1 MVRWLSVLRTTVLSM
16 TDTKTFPVGLDD
28 IWLRRDLI
36 DREWTDRDIARH
48 VRAGL
53 ISKVR
58 YGAYVDSTLWSS
70 LSDRDRYRARSRAV
84 LRTAHEASV
93 LTHQSALAEWDVPLW
108 RIDLTEVAL
117 TRTDERAGRRESLI
131 VHHSG
136 RLPLEHI
143 TMRHGV
149 PIATAARTAVE
160 LLSTVDL
167 ELGLV
172 LLNGLLNLRRTT
184 LEEVARVARQTEHW
198 PDTLNTRIALGLAD
212 ARLQSVAESRFVF
225 LCYRQRLPRPEPQ
238 VEVVDEG
245 GDLIGIVD
253 FLWREYG
260 VFLEFDGRIKYE
272 RFRRAGESLEDYV
285 MREKHREES
294 ICQVTGW
301 VCIRIT
307 WADLENPV
315 RTARRIRNVLAGR
328 TKPAA

>member
-1 MVRWLSVLRTTVLSM
+1 M
-16 TDTKTFPVGLDD
+16 TDTKAFPVKLDD

-36 DREWTDRDIARH
+36 DRMWTDRDIARYTK
-48 VRAGL
+48 AGL

-58 YGAYVDSTLWSS
+58 YGAYVDSLLWSGATD
-70 LSDRDRYRARSRAV
+70 LDRYRMRSRAV
-84 LRTAHEASV
+84 LRTAHESSV

-117 TRTDERAGRRESLI
+117 TRTDEGAGRRESLI
-131 VHHSG
+131 VHHAG

-160 LLSTVDL
+160 ILSVVDL

-172 LLNGLLNLRRTT
+172 ILNGLLNLRRTT
-184 LEEVARVARQTEHW
+184 MEEVARLVRQTEHW
-198 PDTLNTRIALGLAD
+198 PDTLNTRIAIGLAD

-238 VEVVDEG
+238 VEVVDDG
-245 GDLIGIVD
+245 ALIGRVD

-272 RFRRAGESLEDYV
+272 LYRRPGESLADYL
-285 MREKHREES
+285 MREKRREER
-294 ICQVTGW
+294 ICQITGW
-301 VCIRIT
+301 VCIRIG
-307 WADLENPV
+307 WGDLENPV
-315 RTARRIRNVLAGR
+315 ATARRIFKLLASRGA
-328 TKPAA
+328 PAA